1 MRHALTVLSVAVA
14 ELALPAAATRSSGCG
29 TNPSLNS
36 GVNSLNVNG
45 QPREYIIQPP
55 ENYDASTPHKLVIG
69 YHWRD
74 GTMNDVVD
82 GGFYGL
88 SYLADEVP
96 TIFIAPQGL
105 NNGWANTNGE
115 DITFTDQI
123 LEAVESSFCIDQ
135 TRRFATGWS
144 WGGGMSYSVACS
156 RANVFRAVAV
166 LSGAEISGCDG
177 GDTPIAYFGQH
188 GVSDNVLPIELGHA
202 LRDHF
207 VQINGCSDAETPPEP
222 EPGSG
227 THTVTDYSGCA
238 DGYPVQ
244 WVAFDGGHEPT
255 PSDAGSSQSFTPGLI
270 WRFFS
275 QF

>member
-1 MRHALTVLSVAVA
+1 MRHALAVLSVAA
-14 ELALPAAATRSSGCG
+14 TELALHVAAARSSGCG
-29 TNPSLNS
+29 KSPSLSS
-36 GVNSLNVNG
+36 GVNSMDVNG
-45 QPREYIIQPP
+45 QTREYIIQPP
-55 ENYDASTPHKLVIG
+55 ENYDANTPHKLVIG

-74 GTMNDVVD
+74 GTMNNVVE

-88 SYLADEVP
+88 SYLAGEVP

-123 LEAVESSFCIDQ
+123 LEAVESSFCVDQ
-135 TRRFATGWS
+135 ERRFATGWS

-156 RANVFRAVAV
+156 RADAFRAVAV

-177 GDTPIAYFGQH
+177 GDIPIAYFGQH
-188 GVSDNVLPIELGHA
+188 GISDSVLGIELGRA
-202 LRDHF
+202 LRDHY
-207 VQINGCSDAETPPEP
+207 VQINGCDAATPPEP

-227 THTVTDYSGCA
+227 MHTVTDYSNCA

-255 PSDAGSSQSFTPGLI
+255 PSDAGSSESFTPGLI
-270 WRFFS
+270 WEFFS